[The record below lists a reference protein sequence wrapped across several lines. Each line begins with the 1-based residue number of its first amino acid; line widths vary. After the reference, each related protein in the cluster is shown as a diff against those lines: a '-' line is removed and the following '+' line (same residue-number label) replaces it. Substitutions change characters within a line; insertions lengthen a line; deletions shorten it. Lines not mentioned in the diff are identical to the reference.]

1 MIFNWSTYQIFV
13 TLFSAGTTVVAL
25 SAAWL
30 TFADQK
36 RAKREADLQSRNTL
50 VAAIQTELAGMRDW
64 ASEYSA
70 QHDYA
75 TDGAVFLRWRAPFY
89 KPIHPI
95 VHNTIALAASIG
107 LDRGLSVEQV
117 KALLELEYQ
126 LSRFE
131 RARRQ
136 IDDVANNNLDVCSS
150 LTDKLLEAN
159 PEPNTI
165 NLPTLAAAE
174 SVAMRRFYE
183 LNRVLHVKC
192 IGDSTNSPNLH
203 MAYNSVRQQ
212 FDQDKGICSAK
223 SGWETCG
230 HWIAVFLVCFGAII
244 MFSAFGSFLVPT
256 DPPPAPVVNKSNLQE

>member
-1 MIFNWSTYQIFV
+1 M
-13 TLFSAGTTVVAL
+13 
-25 SAAWL
+25 
-30 TFADQK
+30 
-36 RAKREADLQSRNTL
+36 KREADLQSRNTL

-95 VHNTIALAASIG
+95 VHNTIALAASAG

-136 IDDVANNNLDVCSS
+136 IDDVANNNLDVCSL

-159 PEPNTI
+159 PEANTI

-183 LNRVLHVKC
+183 LNRVLHVEC

-203 MAYNSVRQQ
+203 TAYNSVKQK
-212 FDQDKGICSAK
+212 FELDNAANPPESA
-223 SGWETCG
+223 WETRG
-230 HWIAVFLVCFGAII
+230 HVLAVILVCFGIGI
-244 MFSAFGSFLVPT
+244 MFSAFVSFFVQT
-256 DPPPAPVVNKSNLQE
+256 DMPPAPVAQNSNLPNIKAAENAQKMPSR